1 MVSRESAFL
10 VTNVVLAAVTFTVFL
25 GTIFPLVAEAIT
37 GVKLSVGAPYFSRVT
52 VPLFLLILLLMGVG
66 PLIAWRKASPDNLR
80 RNFLWPVAL
89 SVATAAL
96 LGALGIRDFWPLLA
110 VTLSIFVLLTIV
122 LDTGRAVRARRAIAG
137 EGTLPALWSLL
148 RRNQR
153 RYGGFVVH
161 LGVVLMVLGITGSMN
176 FSQEKEATLAPGESV
191 ELGRFTLRFEGLRA
205 SERPSHSRVEAAFRV
220 FNDRHDLG
228 LLSPALKFFP
238 GRDSPIGR
246 AVLRM
251 GWKEDLY
258 VILSGFSE
266 LRAGQATVKV
276 LVRPLMAWIWA
287 GGAVIVAGALL
298 ALFPLRPAQT

>member
-1 MVSRESAFL
+1 MVR
-10 VTNVVLAAVTFTVFL
+10 
-25 GTIFPLVAEAIT
+25 
-37 GVKLSVGAPYFSRVT
+37 
-52 VPLFLLILLLMGVG
+52 
-66 PLIAWRKASPDNLR
+66 
-80 RNFLWPVAL
+80 
-89 SVATAAL
+89 
-96 LGALGIRDFWPLLA
+96 
-110 VTLSIFVLLTIV
+110 
-122 LDTGRAVRARRAIAG
+122 
-137 EGTLPALWSLL
+137 
-148 RRNQR
+148 
-153 RYGGFVVH
+153 
-161 LGVVLMVLGITGSMN
+161 GITGSMN

-251 GWKEDLY
+251 GWKDDLY

-287 GGAVIVAGALL
+287 GGAVIVAAALL
-298 ALFPLRPAQT
+298 ALFPLSLRPPLDVRWR